1 MRLALVAALLLAVLP
16 ARADV
21 SAPAKI
27 TWRSDAKAAE
37 REAAKLKRP
46 LLVFFHAEWCMPCK
60 EMLAKSFADR
70 AVADTIARRFVPLL
84 VDVTNDDEA
93 AHAVAE
99 RYKVRAMPTL
109 LVVRGSDERLRQES
123 YVDAAG
129 LKAALDRVR

>member
-1 MRLALVAALLLAVLP
+1 MRLALAATLLLAVS

-21 SAPAKI
+21 SAAVQI
-27 TWRSDAKAAE
+27 TWRSDVKTAE

-60 EMLAKSFADR
+60 EMLAKSFADP
-70 AVADTIARRFVPLL
+70 AVADAIARRFVPLL
-84 VDVTNDDEA
+84 VDMTNDDEA

-109 LVVRGSDERLRQES
+109 LVIRGRDERLRQES
-123 YVDAAG
+123 YVDAG
-129 LKAALDRVR
+129 DLKTALDRVR